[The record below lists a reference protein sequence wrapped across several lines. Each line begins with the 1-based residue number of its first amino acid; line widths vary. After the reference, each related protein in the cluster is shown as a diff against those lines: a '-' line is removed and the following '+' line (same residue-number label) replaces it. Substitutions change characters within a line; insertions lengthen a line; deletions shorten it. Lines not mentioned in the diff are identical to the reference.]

1 MLQAG
6 TSVAVTPGGWHEAQ
20 YSNTYNLVLQ
30 KRRGFVRIAADSG
43 AALVPVLC
51 LGEHCVVAT
60 AATVNSN
67 RGGCVLNFL
76 RAWRPVHQR
85 VVFGRPIVM
94 LDGERIE
101 QFHER
106 YIDAL
111 LTLGRDHGITLNV
124 VQ

>member
-20 YSNTYNLVLQ
+20 YNNTYNIVLQ
-30 KRRGFVRIAADSG
+30 KRRGFVKIAADCG

-51 LGEHCVVAT
+51 LGEHCVVA
-60 AATVNSN
+60 AAGNST
-67 RGGCVLNFL
+67 RSGCILSFL

-85 VVFGRPIVM
+85 VVFGRPIV
-94 LDGERIE
+94 LLEGESIE
-101 QFHER
+101 QFHWR

-111 LTLGRDHGITLNV
+111 LALGRDHGITLNIV
-124 VQ
+124 E